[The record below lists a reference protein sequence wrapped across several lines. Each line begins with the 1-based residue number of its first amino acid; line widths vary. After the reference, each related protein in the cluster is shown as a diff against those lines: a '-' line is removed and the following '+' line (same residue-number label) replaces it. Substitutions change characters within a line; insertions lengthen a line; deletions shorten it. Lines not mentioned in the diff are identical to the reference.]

1 MLVSSTYLA
10 QIPGLI
16 NYNEEDGLHCSYN
29 YTLAQ
34 DKNGFIWIG
43 SDNGFFRF
51 DGVEFKNYSKGLKN
65 IEILGLKPLANG
77 EVFIIPFL
85 NDFAYLK
92 NGIIHN
98 TNTDPELN
106 KMQFPSV
113 FPIFFYDKKR
123 DEIIF
128 FAHNKPKNIYLYKDR
143 KIKTIPL
150 DIDLKRYNGFHYD
163 FNSNSIYLDDSFGKI
178 ISYNIF
184 TKKKT
189 DCKINSNRNENPVII
204 KNNIF
209 ITTSNG
215 NKISFYKKV
224 SSNSFKKLKSII
236 LEKPNII
243 YGVSIDDY
251 DRLWVTLL
259 NGGVLYFDQA
269 LSDSSS
275 MKKPY
280 HFLKEYLINGVL
292 ADKDKNIWFSSKNDG
307 IFFLSQKFFDS
318 YIHFPI
324 KNNSY
329 ITAITSNSNSILLG
343 YNGSNGATFSFSKGF
358 REFSLSSSG
367 KIEHRAIFA
376 NDDIAILGQNQN
388 VFQMDLSSF
397 KTTPIEIGFKNVAPY
412 RKDEVLISSYCGLFS
427 YNYKD
432 RKISDTLLNERNYTA
447 LPYTPDSLF
456 VGYLKDL
463 YKLNTKTKQ
472 KKLFLKDYYFT
483 DLKKLKENLYLG
495 ATNLHGIIL
504 FNNHKVLRQITIKNG
519 LISNQIKKTDI
530 ENDHTFWA
538 SSNAGLMRIE
548 LKKNSAKISV
558 FTRID
563 GLPSDKIAG
572 CVIRGDTLY
581 VATSKGLGIFSIKN
595 MMVQQKSI
603 NKKVIINSVT
613 IEGKEHFDL
622 RQKISGTFPNN
633 DVIFKL
639 SFLDYASQGKISYKY
654 KVEGLSTSWQISNSS
669 KIILN
674 SLPPGKYIFKVYGL
688 GYNGKRSYIDTEL
701 HFEIKPQ
708 FWQTLWF
715 RILCIILIITALVL
729 ILNIYIQRLRNKKL
743 KNILYEKKI
752 AELELQAIKA
762 QINPHFIYNCLN
774 SIQFLLY
781 KKDYDETENY
791 LNVFSRM
798 IRKTLQY
805 SENTFMSIKEEVEYL
820 SLYLNME
827 KLRLKEQFDYKINIS
842 EEIDPNWHIPSLLV
856 QPFVENAIKHGISS
870 LKNRK
875 GNIEISFSYE
885 NPTLCISIEDNGV
898 GFPDKSE
905 LTKKVNSFGVKLSQK
920 RIDTFKQ
927 LFNTNII
934 LEINNLSEKKETQ
947 GTEIKLFIT
956 PYENQITS

>member
-1 MLVSSTYLA
+1 MS

-16 NYNEEDGLHCSYN
+16 NYNEENGLYCSYN
-29 YTLAQ
+29 YTLSQ

-65 IEILGLKPLANG
+65 IEILGLTPLSNG

-92 NGIIHN
+92 NGVIHN

-113 FPIFFYDKKR
+113 FPIFFNDKKR
-123 DEIIF
+123 DEIMF
-128 FAHNKPKNIYLYKDR
+128 FAHDNPKNIYRYKDR
-143 KIKTIPL
+143 KIKTTSL
-150 DIDLKRYNGFHYD
+150 DTGLKVYKGFHYD
-163 FNSNSIYLDDSFGKI
+163 FDSHTLFLQSMPGKI
-178 ISYNIF
+178 ISYNIL
-184 TKKKT
+184 TKKKK
-189 DCKINSNRNENPVII
+189 DFKIDANKDECAIVM
-204 KNNIF
+204 KNNIL
-209 ITTSNG
+209 ITTLNG
-215 NKISFYKKV
+215 KKISFYYRA
-224 SSNSFKKLKSII
+224 SGSFKKLKSIT
-236 LEKPNII
+236 LKDPDTI
-243 YGVSIDDY
+243 YGIYVDDY
-251 DRLWVTLL
+251 DRLWVSLL
-259 NGGVLYFDQA
+259 NGGILYFDQA
-269 LSDSSS
+269 ISDSSP

-292 ADKDKNIWFSSKNDG
+292 VDKDKNIWFSSKNDG
-307 IFFLSQKFFDS
+307 IFFLSQKFFTS
-318 YIHFPI
+318 YINFPI
-324 KNNSY
+324 NNNSY
-329 ITAITSNSNSILLG
+329 ITAIASNSNSILLG
-343 YNGSNGATFSFSKGF
+343 YNSSNGASYSFSKGS
-358 REFSLSSSG
+358 REFSFNSSK
-367 KIEHRAIFA
+367 KIEHRAIYA
-376 NDDIAILGQNQN
+376 NNDIAIFGQNQEA
-388 VFQMDLSSF
+388 FQMNLSNF
-397 KTTPIEIGFKNVAPY
+397 KAVPLKIGFKNVVSY
-412 RKDEVLISSYCGLFS
+412 GNNEVLISSHSGLFS

-504 FNNHKVLRQITIKNG
+504 FNNHKVLQQITSKNG

-530 ENDHTFWA
+530 ENDHVFWA
-538 SSNAGLMRIE
+538 SSNAGLMRVE
-548 LKKNSAKISV
+548 LKKNEPKISI

-563 GLPSDKIAG
+563 GLPSDKVAG

-581 VATSKGLGIFSIKN
+581 AATSKGLGIFSIKN
-595 MMVQQKSI
+595 MMIQQKYI
-603 NKKVIINSVT
+603 NKKVIINSV
-613 IEGKEHFDL
+613 IIGGKEYFNL
-622 RQKISGTFPNN
+622 RQKISDIFPNN

-654 KVEGLSTSWQISNSS
+654 KVEGLSKSWQISNSS

-688 GYNGKRSYIDTEL
+688 GYNGKRSYIYTEL
-701 HFEIKPQ
+701 PFEIKPQ

-715 RILCIILIITALVL
+715 TIFVIILIIAVLVV
-729 ILNIYIQRLRNKKL
+729 IVNAYIQKLRNKKL

-781 KKDYDETENY
+781 KKDYEETENY
-791 LNVFSRM
+791 LNIFSQM

-805 SENTFMSIKEEVEYL
+805 SEHAFMSINEEVEYL
-820 SLYLNME
+820 SIYLNME
-827 KLRLKEQFDYKINIS
+827 KLRLKEQFDYKIIVS
-842 EEIDPNWHIPSLLV
+842 EEIDPGWHIPSLLV
-856 QPFVENAIKHGISS
+856 QPFVENAIKHGISG

-875 GNIEISFSYE
+875 GSIEVTFNYKH
-885 NPTLCISIEDNGV
+885 PALCITIKDNGT
-898 GFPDKSE
+898 GFPDKYE
-905 LTKKVNSFGVKLSQK
+905 LTGKENSFGVKLSQK

-934 LEINNLSEKKETQ
+934 LEINNLSEKKQTQ
-947 GTEIKLFIT
+947 GTEIKLYIT